1 MGIDHRLAGTPAAG
15 GPAPGGGR
23 RVVLGRQPAGFVHQ
37 VHKYL
42 VVLRRR
48 RPGSPEKREG
58 QYVAWRPRP
67 GRQMIARRKPI
78 IVSIYIFHDH
88 GFHNRDLDNET
99 KAILDAAQGIVF
111 EDDRWIDE
119 IQAYRRRGDE
129 CRVEMWVKVL

>member
-1 MGIDHRLAGTPAAG
+1 MLIDCFK
-15 GPAPGGGR
+15 
-23 RVVLGRQPAGFVHQ
+23 VVGCFKPYVRMTQRSMHVDAQ
-37 VHKYL
+37 AQQYL
-42 VVLRRR
+42 VDKTAM
-48 RPGSPEKREG
+48 GMQFK
-58 QYVAWRPRP
+58 QQMN

-129 CRVEMWVKVL
+129 CRVGLWVKVL